1 MTEPKDSI
9 PRCPKCGHLGTRT
22 ENKLYYC
29 HTCEMAY
36 DGEDDGIVGYGDP
49 SRQAELAERREQ
61 QRQDWIARTMA
72 RKRR

>member
-1 MTEPKDSI
+1 MTESNSPT

-29 HTCEMAY
+29 HTCKMAY
-36 DGEDDGIVGYGDP
+36 DGEDDGTVGYGNP
-49 SRQAELAERREQ
+49 ARHAELTERRER
-61 QRQDWIARTMA
+61 QRQDWIARTRA